1 VSLGLSA
8 AAKLFPALLYFPL
21 LLGVPKRAWW
31 WTLGAMALAFG
42 PFLAWD
48 ASGLW
53 HNLFLFNFTRY
64 GDSTALS
71 YYLPGPAQKAVIA
84 LCATALLVAIVQ
96 NHRLG
101 WSSAGQLAYLLIA
114 HLGLFLSAKIFHNNY
129 LVWLLPLYGLWLSDS
144 LLVFEPINSKIV
156 TVRRATCLGGSQV

>member
-1 VSLGLSA
+1 VRG
-8 AAKLFPALLYFPL
+8 L
-21 LLGVPKRAWW
+21 LLL
-31 WTLGAMALAFG
+31 TLA
-42 PFLAWD
+42 
-48 ASGLW
+48 
-53 HNLFLFNFTRY
+53 HNLFLFNLTRY